1 MFKFPLYSFDLPT
14 KFEPLLINL
23 QRTVIKNGKLHKNSE
38 YSLASNFAKTFIV
51 LEVSQNNMVS
61 YKLFDS
67 KLNTLNEIEL
77 KEETGDEEVDPVM
90 RYLVIGILI
99 LCILGF
105 LFFIINWI
113 RCFLSRPRSHEDEE
127 NSSDSEDDERN
138 KGKKMELKN
147 VLDNK

>member
-1 MFKFPLYSFDLPT
+1 MNS
-14 KFEPLLINL
+14 
-23 QRTVIKNGKLHKNSE
+23 NGDIT
-38 YSLASNFAKTFIV
+38 YQV
-51 LEVSQNNMVS
+51 
-61 YKLFDS
+61 YDS
-67 KLNTLNEIEL
+67 EL
-77 KEETGDEEVDPVM
+77 KILNHIDLREETGDEEVDPIM

-113 RCFLSRPRSHEDEE
+113 RCFLSRPKHQDDE

-147 VLDNK
+147 VLDKS